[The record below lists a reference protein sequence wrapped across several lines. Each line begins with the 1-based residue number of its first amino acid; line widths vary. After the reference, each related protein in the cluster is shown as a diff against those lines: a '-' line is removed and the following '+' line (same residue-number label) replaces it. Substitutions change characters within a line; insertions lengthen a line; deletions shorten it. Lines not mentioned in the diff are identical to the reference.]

1 MMLMKMIFT
10 FTILAK
16 VRPGSGKKCSSS
28 SDCPSIQTCLS
39 GSCHEEYHP
48 EPCGQRSDCL
58 RSQYGYECVQ
68 GRCGCTST
76 NQDCPAGNFCTRKRC
91 LLTGKYCITNKE
103 CSGSNKGH
111 RCHEGQCVCA
121 SHMDCNANYNCV
133 EKVCV
138 MDKNKMKDPM
148 KEQMERMGHPSYH
161 EGRMDPGHEDKYGM
175 QGNNVDEMHRHPEF

>member
-1 MMLMKMIFT
+1 MDNSCREILVWVSVKEKSRSGKQHLFENFNLVILMMAILMKMIFT
-10 FTILAK
+10 FSILAQ
-16 VRPGSGKKCSSS
+16 VSPGSGKKCTSS

-91 LLTGKYCITNKE
+91 LLTGKY
-103 CSGSNKGH
+103 
-111 RCHEGQCVCA
+111 
-121 SHMDCNANYNCV
+121 
-133 EKVCV
+133 
-138 MDKNKMKDPM
+138 
-148 KEQMERMGHPSYH
+148 
-161 EGRMDPGHEDKYGM
+161 
-175 QGNNVDEMHRHPEF
+175 